1 MVLRIFF
8 RITFSPSMVLSE
20 KLSGPSVS
28 IFMNIPPPP
37 RKIKMQPHFIF
48 DFKVLFSNFIE
59 KVLMICIYML
69 CYCSPAKENTVQCM
83 EL

>member
-1 MVLRIFF
+1 
-8 RITFSPSMVLSE
+8 
-20 KLSGPSVS
+20 
-28 IFMNIPPPP
+28 
-37 RKIKMQPHFIF
+37 MQPHFIF

-83 EL
+83 ELWKEALVMMVMNGSVQVSKEVVSN

>member
-1 MVLRIFF
+1 MALRIFF

-28 IFMNIPPPP
+28 MFMNTPPKKK
-37 RKIKMQPHFIF
+37 KIKMQPHFIF

-59 KVLMICIYML
+59 KVLMICISML
-69 CYCSPAKENTVQCM
+69 CYCSPAKENTVQCTK
-83 EL
+83 L